1 MSGRSNQRPAG
12 RRWPRLLLA
21 AGCVGGV
28 VGVGC
33 WLRSAVLAGARPQA
47 PASIPAARNAPPPP
61 SAPAATSDY
70 VNRVVA
76 YVYDNEPVTRQELGE
91 YLITR
96 HGAAALKLL
105 VNKRIIEREC
115 RARGLEVTAGE
126 VEAAFSDDLKGLNV
140 NRDTFVST
148 FLSRYKKNLYEWK
161 EDVIR
166 PKLLLNKLCRDRVR
180 AEEQEVRNLFE
191 SKYGEKV
198 QCRIIL
204 WPPSK
209 NQEKEA
215 MACYNEI
222 SGSEE
227 AFAEK
232 AKHQQDPN
240 LSAAGGRIKPIAW
253 HTMGDDKL
261 EAEAFKLRP
270 GAVSTVLPTKQ
281 GLVVIKCDGR
291 VPADTTVN
299 LEAKRA
305 ELTREIVARKV
316 DAEMGG
322 AFQKLYEEAHPA
334 LLLQADKDGG
344 LPPREGMPA
353 PTEVVATYN
362 GNTPIT
368 REELGEFLIA
378 RHGAEKLD
386 LLVNR
391 RILDKACRERG
402 VAVTPE
408 EIEEGLEAD
417 LAVYKA
423 DRKHFVED
431 ILSKQ
436 KISLCEWKEDVVR
449 TRLLLTKLCRD
460 RVKATD
466 EDVKQAF
473 EAYHGERLECRFIL
487 WPADQAKFALRE
499 YARLRD
505 SEEEF
510 ARMAKA
516 QPCATL
522 AAKGGRVDPFG
533 KHTLGDDALEREAFK
548 LEPGEVSTL
557 IGTPQGNVV
566 IKCDRRIPPDTEAS
580 LEQERPKL
588 VEEVLKKKVNIEM
601 QVVFKQLR
609 EQARPRLVLKD
620 PNRPVDLAAET
631 REILSDVKEP
641 LAMPRKG
648 APVH

>member
-1 MSGRSNQRPAG
+1 MSSRSNQRPAG

-33 WLRSAVLAGARPQA
+33 WLRSAVLAGARTPA
-47 PASIPAARNAPPPP
+47 PASIPAQNAPPPP
-61 SAPAATSDY
+61 AAPAVTTDY

-76 YVYDNEPVTRQELGE
+76 YVHDNEPVTRQELGE
-91 YLITR
+91 YLIAR

-105 VNKRIIEREC
+105 VNKRVIEQEC

-126 VEAAFSDDLKGLNV
+126 VDAAFNDDLKGLNV
-140 NRDTFVST
+140 NRDTFVNT

-166 PKLLLNKLCRDRVR
+166 PKLLLTKLCRDRVR
-180 AEEQEVRNLFE
+180 ADEEEVRNLYE

-198 QCRIIL
+198 ECRIIL
-204 WPPSK
+204 WPPGK

-215 MACYNEI
+215 MASYNEI

-232 AKHQQDPN
+232 AKHQHDTN
-240 LSAAGGRIKPIAW
+240 LSAAGGKIKPMAR
-253 HTMGDDKL
+253 HTMGDDNL
-261 EAEAFKLRP
+261 EHEAFKLRP
-270 GAVSTVLPTKQ
+270 GEVSTLIPTKQ

-299 LEAKRA
+299 LEAERA
-305 ELTREIVARKV
+305 KLTQEVLARKV
-316 DAEMGG
+316 EAELGG
-322 AFQKLYEEAHPA
+322 AFQKLYEQARPV

-344 LPPREGMPA
+344 LPPGEGLPA
-353 PTEVVATYN
+353 PAEAVAAYN
-362 GNTPIT
+362 GHTPVT

-378 RHGAEKLD
+378 RCGAEKLD

-391 RILDKACRERG
+391 RILDEACRARG
-402 VAVTPE
+402 VTATAE
-408 EIEEGLEAD
+408 EIEEGLKAD
-417 LAVYKA
+417 LAVYKV
-423 DRKHFVED
+423 DRKVFVEN

-436 KISLCEWKEDVVR
+436 KISLYEWKEDVVR
-449 TRLLLTKLCRD
+449 TRVLLTKLCRD
-460 RVKATD
+460 RVKATE
-466 EDVKQAF
+466 EDVKKAF
-473 EAYHGERLECRFIL
+473 EAYHGERVECRLIL
-487 WPADQAKFALRE
+487 WPPDQAKFALQE

-510 ARMAKA
+510 DRMAKHQA
-516 QPCATL
+516 SSTL
-522 AAKGGRVDPFG
+522 AAQGGRVPPFG
-533 KHTLGDDALEREAFK
+533 RHTLGDEALEREAFK
-548 LEPGEVSTL
+548 LQPGEVSTL

-566 IKCDRRIPPDTEAS
+566 LKCDRRIPADAGAS
-580 LEQERPKL
+580 LERERPKL
-588 VEEVLKKKVNIEM
+588 VEEVLKKKVNLEM
-601 QVVFKQLR
+601 QVVFKDLR
-609 EQARPRLVLKD
+609 EKAHPRLVLKG
-620 PNRPVDLAAET
+620 PNQAVDLASET
-631 REILSDVKEP
+631 REILSGVNEP